1 MTGEYD
7 QASDEQIERDPPPED
22 EARAER
28 EAAQAD
34 PRAEP
39 GEAPEGRH
47 PGADGLPQ
55 GEPEGS

>member
-1 MTGEYD
+1 MSGDYE
-7 QASDEQIERDPPPED
+7 QASDERIERDPAPEE

-28 EAAQAD
+28 EAALAD

-47 PGADGLPQ
+47 PGAEGLPQ
-55 GEPEGS
+55 GDPEP